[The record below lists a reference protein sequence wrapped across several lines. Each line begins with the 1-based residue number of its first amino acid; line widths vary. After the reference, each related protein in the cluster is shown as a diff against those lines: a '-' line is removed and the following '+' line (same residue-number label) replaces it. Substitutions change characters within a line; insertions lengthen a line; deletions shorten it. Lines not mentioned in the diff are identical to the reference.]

1 MHTALLTPLW
11 LGDYYN
17 KRKGIAMTT
26 RPNIF
31 SYNDFRKFLSDFY
44 AFRHGGDPTFSKA
57 YICRELG
64 LPNSRSYFQ
73 DVLNGKPVSELK
85 VTLFIKLVKLDNDE
99 ARYFRV
105 LVRFNQCNDPEEK
118 ELLLDQLVT
127 LNRTPQRVLSAGAFS
142 YYKEWYH
149 SVVKAVLE
157 VVDFKDDYA
166 DLAKRVLPPITTR
179 QARASIKLLLDLGLI
194 AKNELG
200 FYKPTDKVISTGP
213 FAGDDIVRQFQ
224 VKCFDA
230 ARFAIVNSDKQPK
243 RILTK
248 TISISGAGYRRLE
261 KRLEKFSAEIRTIV
275 HKDELRA
282 DKVYQLAIALFPQMR
297 KP

>member
-1 MHTALLTPLW
+1 MAT
-11 LGDYYN
+11 N
-17 KRKGIAMTT
+17 Q
-26 RPNIF
+26 NIF
-31 SYNDFRKFLSDFY
+31 GYNDFRKFLSDYY
-44 AFRHGGDPTFSKA
+44 AFRHAGDPTFSKA

-73 DVLNGKPVSELK
+73 DVLNGKSVSELK
-85 VTLFIKLVKLDNDE
+85 VPLFIKLANLDNDE

-127 LNRTPQRVLSAGAFS
+127 LNRTPQRLLSNEGFS

-149 SVVKAVLE
+149 SVVKAILE
-157 VVDFKDDYA
+157 VVDFKDDYT
-166 DLAKRVLPPITTR
+166 DLAKRLLPPITTR
-179 QARASIKLLLDLGLI
+179 EARASVKLLIDLGLV
-194 AKNELG
+194 AKNDRG

-213 FAGDDIVRQFQ
+213 FAKEDIIRRFQ
-224 VKCFDA
+224 AKCFDA
-230 ARFAIVNSDKQPK
+230 ARFAIVGSDKQPK

-248 TISISGAGYRRLE
+248 TISISEAGYKRLE

-275 HKDELRA
+275 HKDESPA
-282 DKVYQLAIALFPQMR
+282 DKVYQLAVALFPQMR
-297 KP
+297 KL